1 MFLRRGRQGALRPRE
16 TGWLQM
22 TNWSRLCGDACSSRG
37 IESPPWTAG
46 AVESGAEQLEGAKV
60 SETVSAEVAR
70 RLRQQ
75 LRAQRGG
82 GQVQGGGGL
91 SNLWDGY

>member
-1 MFLRRGRQGALRPRE
+1 M
-16 TGWLQM
+16 
-22 TNWSRLCGDACSSRG
+22 
-37 IESPPWTAG
+37 
-46 AVESGAEQLEGAKV
+46 
-60 SETVSAEVAR
+60 SETVSAEVVG

-91 SNLWDGY
+91 SNLWDGNLVIEETCFSIRIQRIRVYC